1 LPRRKVT
8 FDTLRR
14 MRELREKG
22 LTYREMGRKLG
33 VSKANGGRKSRF
45 YIHEREVAKKVVER
59 IQQELKSSC
68 G

>member
-22 LTYREMGRKLG
+22 LTYGEIGRRLGISTATVSLYLGERRKRGFLEGLRKLG
-33 VSKANGGRKSRF
+33 K
-45 YIHEREVAKKVVER
+45 
-59 IQQELKSSC
+59 L
-68 G
+68 